1 VTSQILCIS
10 ITLNKGYWLFT
21 CSLPYSIYR
30 QKSTGTYILSEI
42 VYLFFIFV
50 FIATHFYFIGTIF
63 IDKFKKKANNRA
75 MKKIKTL
82 ELRPGMVTTEPVK
95 TQKGQEL
102 IPAGTT
108 LTTQLISRME
118 FYGIGSACIDES
130 SMLTPEEVQAALQAA
145 MVQKLA
151 TTPAESEAEPEPEPE
166 PAVPRSEVAYSQK
179 VKRSAAFQEYSV
191 NSTIVTQTLKDQLE
205 GFVHEQKPID
215 FDLLLSRVKSLI
227 TPGQTVIQYFDMLH
241 NLRSS
246 DDSVYSHSL
255 NVAMISRI
263 LGKWL
268 KWSSSDLDNLLIAGL
283 IHDIGKI
290 TIPEEILNKEGKLTD
305 EEFEQIRSH
314 PRAGYDLI
322 KDLDVDPRIKNATLQ
337 HHERCDGSGYPTKAK
352 EADLD
357 DFSMVIAIADV
368 YDAMT
373 AARKYRAPLC
383 PFQVIREFERDGYH
397 KYKTEFLLTFLRRIA
412 TTYQN
417 NRVILSDGQAAKI
430 ILLNQNSLSQPLV
443 QLNDGSCIDLATSPQ
458 YIQSIV

>member
-1 VTSQILCIS
+1 MENI
-10 ITLNKGYWLFT
+10 K
-21 CSLPYSIYR
+21 
-30 QKSTGTYILSEI
+30 LSD
-42 VYLFFIFV
+42 L
-50 FIATHFYFIGTIF
+50 
-63 IDKFKKKANNRA
+63 K
-75 MKKIKTL
+75 
-82 ELRPGMVTTEPVK
+82 PGMVTAEPVK
-95 TQKGQEL
+95 TKRGQEL

-108 LTTQLISRME
+108 LTKQLISRME
-118 FYGIGSACIDES
+118 FYSIDSACIDETS
-130 SMLTPEEVQAALQAA
+130 ILTEEEIQAALQAA
-145 MVQKLA
+145 MAQKLGHSA
-151 TTPAESEAEPEPEPE
+151 PEVKKEE
-166 PAVPRSEVAYSQK
+166 PRSEIASPKNEVAYSQK
-179 VKRSAAFQEYSV
+179 VKRSKSFQEYSLH
-191 NSTIVTQTLKDQLE
+191 STMVTKMLKDQLE
-205 GFVHEQKPID
+205 GFVFDKQPMD
-215 FDLLLSRVKSLI
+215 FDALLAGVKSLI

-268 KWSSSDLDNLLIAGL
+268 KWSSSDMDSLVIAGL
-283 IHDIGKI
+283 LHDIGKI
-290 TIPEEILNKEGKLTD
+290 TIPPEILNKEGKLTD
-305 EEFEQIRSH
+305 EEFEQIRWH

-322 KDLDVDPRIKNATLQ
+322 KDLKIDSRIKKAALQ
-337 HHERCDGSGYPTKAK
+337 HHERCDGSGYPMKVD
-352 EADLD
+352 EIMLD
-357 DFSMVIAIADV
+357 DFAMVVAIADV

-430 ILLNQNSLSQPLV
+430 ILLNQNSLSEPLV
-443 QLNDGSCIDLATSPQ
+443 QLNDGSCIDLASSPL

>member
-1 VTSQILCIS
+1 ME
-10 ITLNKGYWLFT
+10 N
-21 CSLPYSIYR
+21 
-30 QKSTGTYILSEI
+30 
-42 VYLFFIFV
+42 
-50 FIATHFYFIGTIF
+50 
-63 IDKFKKKANNRA
+63 
-75 MKKIKTL
+75 IKTSDL
-82 ELRPGMVTTEPVK
+82 KPGMVTAESVK
-95 TQKGQEL
+95 TKRGQEL

-108 LTTQLISRME
+108 LTKQLISRME
-118 FYGIGSACIDES
+118 FYSIDFACIDETS
-130 SMLTPEEVQAALQAA
+130 ILTEEEIQAALQAA
-145 MVQKLA
+145 MAQKLGHS
-151 TTPAESEAEPEPEPE
+151 TQEVKTVGSQPEVTSPKN
-166 PAVPRSEVAYSQK
+166 EVAYSQK
-179 VKRSAAFQEYSV
+179 VKRSKSFQEYSLQ
-191 NSTIVTQTLKDQLE
+191 SSMVTKMLQDQLE
-205 GFVHEQKPID
+205 GFVFEKQPLD
-215 FDLLLSRVKSLI
+215 FDEMLKGVKSLI

-268 KWSSSDLDNLLIAGL
+268 KWTGSDLDSLVIAGL
-283 IHDIGKI
+283 LHDIGKI
-290 TIPEEILNKEGKLTD
+290 LIPPEILNKEGKLTD
-305 EEFEQIRSH
+305 EEFEQIRWH

-322 KDLDVDPRIKNATLQ
+322 KDLKIDSRIKKAALQ
-337 HHERCDGSGYPTKAK
+337 HHERCDGTGYPMRVD
-352 EADLD
+352 EIMLD
-357 DFSMVIAIADV
+357 DFAMVIAIADV

-430 ILLNQNSLSQPLV
+430 ILLNQNSLSEPLV
-443 QLNDGSCIDLATSPQ
+443 QLNDGSCIDLASSSL

>member
-1 VTSQILCIS
+1 ME
-10 ITLNKGYWLFT
+10 N
-21 CSLPYSIYR
+21 
-30 QKSTGTYILSEI
+30 
-42 VYLFFIFV
+42 
-50 FIATHFYFIGTIF
+50 
-63 IDKFKKKANNRA
+63 
-75 MKKIKTL
+75 IKTSDL
-82 ELRPGMVTTEPVK
+82 KPGMVTAESVK
-95 TQKGQEL
+95 TKRGQEL

-108 LTTQLISRME
+108 LTKQLISHME
-118 FYGIGSACIDES
+118 FYSIDFACIDETS
-130 SMLTPEEVQAALQAA
+130 ILTEEEIQAALQAA
-145 MVQKLA
+145 MAQKLGHS
-151 TTPAESEAEPEPEPE
+151 TQEVKTVESQPEVTSPKN
-166 PAVPRSEVAYSQK
+166 EVAYSQK
-179 VKRSAAFQEYSV
+179 VKRSKSFQEYSLQ
-191 NSTIVTQTLKDQLE
+191 SSMVTKMLQDQLE
-205 GFVHEQKPID
+205 GFVFEKQPLD
-215 FDLLLSRVKSLI
+215 FDELLKGVKSLI

-268 KWSSSDLDNLLIAGL
+268 KWTGSDLDSLVIAGL
-283 IHDIGKI
+283 LHDIGKML
-290 TIPEEILNKEGKLTD
+290 IPPEILNKEGKLTD
-305 EEFEQIRSH
+305 EEFEQIRWH

-322 KDLDVDPRIKNATLQ
+322 KDLKIDSRIKKAALQ
-337 HHERCDGSGYPTKAK
+337 HHERCDGTGYPMRVD
-352 EADLD
+352 EIMLD
-357 DFSMVIAIADV
+357 DFAMVIAIADV

-430 ILLNQNSLSQPLV
+430 ILLNQNSLSEPLV
-443 QLNDGSCIDLATSPQ
+443 QLNDGSCIDLASSSL